1 MLNSLYAQLLMF
13 HLETTKQFISSSS
26 SSSNYI
32 YAQQVVDQGASAGW
46 RGSVGRVKS
55 KVNPNVGQE

>member
-1 MLNSLYAQLLMF
+1 MF
-13 HLETTKQFISSSS
+13 HLETTKQFISSSSSSSS

>member
-1 MLNSLYAQLLMF
+1 MF
-13 HLETTKQFISSSS
+13 HLETTKQFISSSSSSS